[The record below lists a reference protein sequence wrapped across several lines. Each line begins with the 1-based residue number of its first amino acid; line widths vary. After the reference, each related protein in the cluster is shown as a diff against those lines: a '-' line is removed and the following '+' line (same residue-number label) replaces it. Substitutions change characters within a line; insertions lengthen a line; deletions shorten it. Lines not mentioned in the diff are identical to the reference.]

1 MRRSLRWSRSPAA
14 AAQAP
19 PDLGDAIQFVL
30 AVKREFA
37 GKPGKYEEFL
47 AVLHEYPSIG
57 GVAAVIDRVKVLAG
71 HPDLIRGF
79 NMSMPRCYKPRDQKG
94 GSSN

>member
-1 MRRSLRWSRSPAA
+1 MEIVRLIIPV
-14 AAQAP
+14 
-19 PDLGDAIQFVL
+19 AIVFV
-30 AVKREFA
+30 
-37 GKPGKYEEFL
+37 GCC
-47 AVLHEYPSIG
+47 SIG

-79 NMSMPRCYKPRDQKG
+79 NMSMPRGYKPRDQKG